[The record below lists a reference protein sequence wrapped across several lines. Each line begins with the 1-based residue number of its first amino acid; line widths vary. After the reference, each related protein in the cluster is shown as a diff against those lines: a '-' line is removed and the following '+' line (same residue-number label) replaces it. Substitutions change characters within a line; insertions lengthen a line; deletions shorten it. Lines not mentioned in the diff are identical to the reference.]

1 MSKFKVTQTDGHRTT
16 AYRPAKMV
24 AGLNRRKPYIVL
36 IYFSVN
42 ITAFITMF
50 ISFIFSNTNDP
61 GGH

>member
-16 AYRPAKMV
+16 AKMV
-24 AGLNRRKPYIVL
+24 TGLNRRKSYIVL